1 MSKKL
6 FLVFAALLF
15 LSSLNAELDWNITGS
30 GARAA
35 GMGNAFIGI
44 ADDATAINWNP
55 GGLTDVEHFE
65 ASIVGGWVAD
75 MEESSFEDNVGS
87 DISDD
92 FFYDHVNVN
101 FLSMAYPMTVSD
113 KKLVLAAAFQKQ
125 LDFFSEDEQEDE
137 VNLYTYNYDSDGG
150 VYTMNLGASYQVLPY
165 LSVGATGNIWLGES
179 ESNMEETWDA
189 YSQTS
194 TSQNKNFSGFNLS
207 LGTIFDMS
215 AIKENVPLKIG
226 LVLKTPFDLDYDYE
240 YEFSDTD
247 GYSYAESFS
256 GSVEMPL
263 MFGLGAS
270 YRFGENFTVGVDFER
285 RNYAKSKFK
294 GEYDDGTTYE
304 EYMSPTED
312 DVTQFRLGMEYLIIT
327 DAVVVPVRFGIYN
340 YPTLWANEDNQLYY
354 DGDDTY
360 GNPIYIS
367 DEDASDLEQ
376 LVGTGLSLG
385 SGVIFEK
392 FSLDFSFNVY
402 SYENTYKNYFVDGP
416 WGGYESEESWTNT
429 KATMNMS
436 AVIYLDT
443 FIK

>member
-55 GGLTDVEHFE
+55 GGLTALEHFE

-179 ESNMEETWDA
+179 ESNMEKTWDA

-247 GYSYAESFS
+247 GYSYTESFS
-256 GSVEMPL
+256 GAVEMPL